1 MPETSSNVAVILPNK
16 TSIWVEATPLKRRG
30 DTNVSLQRS
39 EEPFKLEDVQS
50 AIEGIG
56 ELVVNALKH
65 LAPRKVTAEFALE
78 VGLESGKLTAL
89 WVKGTGKANLKIT
102 LEWGGDDSKAVK

>member
-1 MPETSSNVAVILPNK
+1 MDSTSTTLVTLPNK
-16 TSIWVEATPLKRRG
+16 TQIWVEATPLRRPG
-30 DTNVSLQRS
+30 DKDVAFMRPKGPLEIDALQG
-39 EEPFKLEDVQS
+39 

-56 ELVVNALKH
+56 AMVIGAMHKLS
-65 LAPRKVTAEFALE
+65 PRKVSAEFALE

-102 LEWGGDDSKAVK
+102 LEWGGDAPKL